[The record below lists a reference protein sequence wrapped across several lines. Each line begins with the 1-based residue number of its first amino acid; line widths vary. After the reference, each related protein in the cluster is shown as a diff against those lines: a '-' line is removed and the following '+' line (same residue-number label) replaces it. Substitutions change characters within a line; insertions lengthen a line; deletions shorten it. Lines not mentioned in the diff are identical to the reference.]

1 MQYKNKKNSV
11 LATKQRYGIK
21 NKTILKILA
30 CFKENYKYI
39 LITII
44 FSVIGMYIGEQLG
57 RWLAYGL

>member
-1 MQYKNKKNSV
+1 MTNKKNSL
-11 LATKQRYGIK
+11 LATTQRQGIK

-57 RWLAYGL
+57 RWLTYGL

>member
-1 MQYKNKKNSV
+1 MQYKNKNSTI
-11 LATKQRYGIK
+11 ARQQKSGIK

-57 RWLAYGL
+57 RWLAYGF